1 MSPVKDEAA
10 RQKVTASLSAALR
23 RPSGSEGLVGV
34 DREQAIE
41 LANAAHEM
49 CPCSRAIRVN
59 VPVELSVARELTK
72 KGTHAMRA
80 LPPVLLSPLSY
91 VKKGVSDDYSAH
103 F

>member
-1 MSPVKDEAA
+1 M
-10 RQKVTASLSAALR
+10 
-23 RPSGSEGLVGV
+23 

-49 CPCSRAIRVN
+49 RRCSGAIRVN
-59 VPVELSVARELTK
+59 VPAESSVARELTK

-91 VKKGVSDDYSAH
+91 VKKGVSDECSAH